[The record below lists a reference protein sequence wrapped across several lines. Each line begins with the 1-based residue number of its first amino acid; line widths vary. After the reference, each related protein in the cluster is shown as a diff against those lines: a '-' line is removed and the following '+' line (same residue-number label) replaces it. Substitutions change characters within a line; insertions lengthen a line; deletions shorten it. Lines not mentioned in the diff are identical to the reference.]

1 MGVTKVV
8 TRCRELGEKMFG
20 FGLRQDR
27 IKREIVIN
35 AEYLETRVSVLENG
49 QLEEF
54 QVEHPT
60 EQRIV
65 GSIFKGRIQNLENE
79 LQAAFVDIGLKKNA
93 FLHYWDM
100 IPDDE
105 TRLEVEEGGGDGGVA
120 GAAAAAPARGGRRRS
135 QPRRKRYSNED
146 IATRFPPGSEIVV
159 QVTKA
164 AMGTKGPR
172 VTASLSIPGRYL
184 VMMPGSKLKGVSR
197 KIGDVKERQRLKKLL
212 DRMPVPADCG
222 LIVRTVAA
230 GSNKRSFVRD
240 LRGLTMSW
248 LELQA
253 AMAEKPA
260 PCSLY
265 EEPDLVERV
274 VRDWLTEDVDRV
286 IVDSREKFDSLRRI
300 ASNISRRARSRIYLY
315 EGELPILEHY
325 DVERQVEEAFRRQ
338 VALKSGGC
346 IVFDETEA
354 LIAIDVNTGR
364 HKGKGSQEDVIHEV
378 NTEAVEEVARQLRLR
393 NVGGLVV
400 IDLIDMKS
408 RKHQSSV
415 YRTMKAALKRDRART
430 NVLPIS
436 DLGLMEMTR
445 QRAEQSILSS
455 MMIDCPYCHGRGNVR
470 SPLGMS
476 VEMQRQLSAVM
487 RRYRGRNE
495 VPDLQIVVH
504 PTVLDRI
511 RREDEAFL
519 VELEAR
525 FKGRLVF
532 KSDPSRHVEFFAII
546 NAATNEVLYSRR
558 EA

>member
-1 MGVTKVV
+1 
-8 TRCRELGEKMFG
+8 MFG
-20 FGLRQDR
+20 FGKGTDR
-27 IKREIVIN
+27 MKREIVIN

-60 EQRIV
+60 EQHVV

-100 IPDDE
+100 IPDDA
-105 TRLEVEEGGGDGGVA
+105 TRLEVEEGGSPSAESSRSSAKSSRSSGG
-120 GAAAAAPARGGRRRS
+120 GKGGRGRR
-135 QPRRKRYSNED
+135 QRLPRRKRYSNEE
-146 IATRFPPGSEIVV
+146 IAKRFPAGSEIVV

-164 AMGTKGPR
+164 AIGTKGPR
-172 VTASLSIPGRYL
+172 VSASLSIPGRYL
-184 VMMPGSKLKGVSR
+184 VMMPGSKLKGVSK
-197 KIGDVKERQRLKKLL
+197 KIGDAKERQRLKKAL
-212 DRMPVPADCG
+212 DRLPVPADCG
-222 LIVRTVAA
+222 LIMRTVASGA
-230 GSNKRSFVRD
+230 NNRSFVRD
-240 LRGLTMSW
+240 LRGLTVSW
-248 LELQA
+248 LELQKS
-253 AMAEKPA
+253 MAEKQA
-260 PCSLY
+260 PCCIY

-286 IVDSREKFDSLRRI
+286 IVDNREKFDSLRKI
-300 ASNISRRARSRIYLY
+300 AGNISRRARSRIYLY

-338 VALKSGGC
+338 VELKSGGA
-346 IVFDETEA
+346 IIFDETEA
-354 LIAIDVNTGR
+354 LIAVDVNTGR
-364 HKGKGSQEDVIHEV
+364 HKGKGSQEEVIYAV
-378 NTEAVEEVARQLRLR
+378 NTEAVNEVARQLRLR

-408 RKHQSSV
+408 RKHQAAV

-430 NVLPIS
+430 NVLAIS

-445 QRAEQSILSS
+445 QRAAESILSS
-455 MMIDCPYCHGRGNVR
+455 MVVDCPYCHGRGTVR

-495 VPDLQIVVH
+495 IPDLQVVVH
-504 PTVLDRI
+504 PTILDRI

-532 KSDPSRHVEFFAII
+532 KSDPSRHIEFFAII
-546 NAATNEVLYSRR
+546 NAATNEVLYSRKDV
-558 EA
+558 

>member
-1 MGVTKVV
+1 
-8 TRCRELGEKMFG
+8 MFG
-20 FGLRQDR
+20 LGAKRKR
-27 IKREIVIN
+27 MKREIVIN
-35 AEYLETRVSVLENG
+35 SEYLETRVSVLENG

-54 QVEHPT
+54 QIEHPT
-60 EQRIV
+60 EEHIV

-100 IPDDE
+100 IPDDAA
-105 TRLEVEEGGGDGGVA
+105 RLEAEEGGGGG
-120 GAAAAAPARGGRRRS
+120 GGGGGRRRRQS
-135 QPRRKRYSNED
+135 RRKRYSNED
-146 IATRFPPGSEIVV
+146 IAKRFPPGSEIVV

-164 AMGTKGPR
+164 AIGTKGPR

-197 KIGDVKERQRLKKLL
+197 KIGDAKERQRLKKIL
-212 DRMPVPADCG
+212 DRLPMPDDAGV
-222 LIVRTVAA
+222 IIRTVASGA
-230 GSNKRSFVRD
+230 NKRSFVRD
-240 LRGLTMSW
+240 LRGLTVSW
-248 LELQA
+248 EELQK
-253 AMAEKPA
+253 AMVEKPA
-260 PCSLY
+260 PCSIY

-286 IVDSREKFDSLRRI
+286 IVDNREKFDSLRRI
-300 ASNISRRARSRIYLY
+300 AGNISRRARSRIYLY

-325 DVERQVEEAFRRQ
+325 DVERQVEEAFKRQ
-338 VALKSGGC
+338 VPLKSGGA
-346 IVFDETEA
+346 IIFDETEA

-364 HKGKGSQEDVIHEV
+364 HKGKGSQEEVILAV

-400 IDLIDMKS
+400 LDLIDMKS
-408 RKHQSSV
+408 RKHQNSV

-445 QRAEQSILSS
+445 QRAEESILSS
-455 MMIDCPYCHGRGNVR
+455 MMVDCPYCHGRGNVR
-470 SPLGMS
+470 SALGMS

-519 VELEAR
+519 VDLEAR

-546 NAATNEVLYSRR
+546 NATTNEILYSRR
-558 EA
+558 DT